1 MAGVTRKPAADL
13 SALFDVFVL
22 AQTVKELLDSALDG
36 APLTP
41 EEYAVYSQLRATPGI
56 TLTEM
61 ARQLSAPLTTASD
74 WVRSMTERGHVVRQ
88 VQAGDRRSYGIELTA
103 SGRLAHTRTNRSFE
117 AANSRFVELLPRPEA
132 QLRGFL
138 SEATTAARE
147 AHARLTGAGRDQG
160 RPTAAPAT
168 AHRP

>member
-1 MAGVTRKPAADL
+1 MAGVTRKPVADL

-41 EEYAVYSQLRATPGI
+41 EEYAVYSQLRATPGV
-56 TLTEM
+56 TLTQM

-74 WVRSMTERGHVVRQ
+74 WVRSMTERGHVVRH

-103 SGRLAHTRTNRSFE
+103 SGRLAHTRTNSSFE
-117 AANSRFVELLPRPEA
+117 AANSRFVEILPRPEA
-132 QLRGFL
+132 QLRRFL

-160 RPTAAPAT
+160 RSTAAPAT

>member
-1 MAGVTRKPAADL
+1 MTGVTRKPAADL

-22 AQTVKELLDSALDG
+22 AQTVKELLDSALAD
-36 APLTP
+36 APLSP

-74 WVRSMTERGHVVRQ
+74 WVRSMTERGHVARH

-103 SGRLAHTRTNRSFE
+103 SGRLAHARTSRSFE

-132 QLRGFL
+132 QLRGYL
-138 SEATTAARE
+138 REATTAARE
-147 AHARLTGAGRDQG
+147 ARARVTRAGRDQS
-160 RPTAAPAT
+160 RSSAARAT